1 MALIGSY
8 ISMLSHQGVLLFGE
22 QLGNVALLEEVCHWE
37 WALRFQKPM
46 LGPVSLCLCLSVY
59 VSVCLPVCLAHQVAP
74 KTVSKTPI
82 KLSSIS
88 SLGCGTSSKQ

>member
-1 MALIGSY
+1 MALIDSY

-59 VSVCLPVCLAHQVAP
+59 VSVCLPVCLAHQVVKLLTTAP
-74 KTVSKTPI
+74 VP
-82 KLSSIS
+82 
-88 SLGCGTSSKQ
+88 SLLLPTMMIMK